1 MKKKPLISII
11 MNCYNGERFL
21 RYSLKS
27 IIDQTF
33 KNWELIFWDNLSTD
47 NSKKIFLSFKD
58 RTIQAQKKV
67 K

>member
-11 MNCYNGERFL
+11 MNCYNGEHFL

-47 NSKKIFLSFKD
+47 NSKKFFKL
-58 RTIQAQKKV
+58 
-67 K
+67 